1 MRETDGDRDRKGK
14 QAWRVRDREKKT
26 AERWGQGK
34 ACKRDTETRRDG
46 VRRGGDREVINGVMM
61 STLVSGQGFESLHEW
76 KGGYYTLLLL
86 SLYST

>member
-1 MRETDGDRDRKGK
+1 METEIGRENRHGESETGRKKLQRDG
-14 QAWRVRDREKKT
+14 
-26 AERWGQGK
+26 GQGK